1 MRRDV
6 SCQHQLSLPY
16 MHGIH
21 FQTRE
26 HSLQNCTHVSELLLL
41 KKAQSLEDAPCPVLP
56 IGRTGVR
63 IAGRVPRNMDWL
75 ATIFAMQQL
84 AAHSPEVKF
93 TSISGRSCSIGGV
106 PGFCSGPAFR

>member
-1 MRRDV
+1 
-6 SCQHQLSLPY
+6 
-16 MHGIH
+16 MHGIQ

-63 IAGRVPRNMDWL
+63 IAGRVPRNIDWL

-84 AAHSPEVKF
+84 AAHSPEVEIHVDF
-93 TSISGRSCSIGGV
+93 GQVVFYWGSAEILLGSCIPTGVDKACGG
-106 PGFCSGPAFR
+106 